1 MSTAAFIHAE
11 SLLAAA
17 GLTFEVAHEGEGA
30 SCSAC
35 PGHLEV
41 AA

>member
-1 MSTAAFIHAE
+1 MSTAAFAHAE
-11 SLLAAA
+11 SMLAAA
-17 GLTFEVAHEGEGA
+17 GLVFEVVHEGEGA
-30 SCSAC
+30 SCAAC